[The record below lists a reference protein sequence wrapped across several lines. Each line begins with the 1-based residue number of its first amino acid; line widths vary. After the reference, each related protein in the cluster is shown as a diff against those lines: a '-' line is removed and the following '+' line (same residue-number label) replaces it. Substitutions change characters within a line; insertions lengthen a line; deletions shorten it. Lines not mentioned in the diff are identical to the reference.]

1 MIQQLPLEIVTAIA
15 NYIPLKDAGEFAKTC
30 RKCYF
35 AVLPHIWHDLTI
47 TDTKELS
54 MVAKKLQTNSIWAQ
68 HAVQFV
74 RDVSF
79 SAKNNKQFSS
89 TLAATLFGTTSTH
102 TEQEDEKN
110 ELESVQPHERF
121 VAFGRK
127 LLELFP
133 HLTSLLV
140 DFSEAKR
147 NFYSTEETSVRL
159 PFKGSLSLINYRADQ
174 TRFMHNLISPF
185 RKIRHLKVQGL
196 QVVSLCDDID
206 ESILT
211 NKDIGELSTL
221 GLMDLER
228 LELSYLD
235 LDIELNTMRELLQSL
250 PRLQQLELEW
260 IFPPSKQDYILLCNT
275 MKSFSMFPDCLEKKN
290 NILFVRFRHS

>member
-15 NYIPLKDAGEFAKTC
+15 NYIPLKDTGEFARTC

-47 TDTKELS
+47 TDTKDLS
-54 MVAKKLQTNSIWAQ
+54 IVAKKLQTNSLWAQ
-68 HAVQFV
+68 RAVQFV

-79 SAKNNKQFSS
+79 SSKNNKQFSS

-110 ELESVQPHERF
+110 EFESVQPHERF
-121 VAFGRK
+121 VAFGRRI
-127 LLELFP
+127 LELFP

-140 DFSEAKR
+140 DFSEAAR
-147 NFYSTEETSVRL
+147 NFYSTEETITRL
-159 PFKGSLSLINYRADQ
+159 PFTGSFSLINYRADQ

-211 NKDIGELSTL
+211 NNDIGELATL

-235 LDIELNTMRELLQSL
+235 LDIELNTMQRLMQSL
-250 PRLQQLELEW
+250 PHLQHLELEW
-260 IFPPSKQDYILLCNT
+260 IFPPAKQDYLVLCSM
-275 MKSFSMFPDCLEKKN
+275 MKTFSLYPECLQKKN
-290 NILFVRFRHS
+290 NILFVRFSHS